1 MGMYVHTCV
10 WMDGCLHV
18 CTCVHSGLPC
28 MYVSLQLCTLSLPF
42 ELLPTGDGPEL
53 RDMVIRA
60 GIIPGLLQLIQSEL
74 PVSTDAP
81 LSF

>member
-1 MGMYVHTCV
+1 MSVCAYL
-10 WMDGCLHV
+10 CLQCLARV
-18 CTCVHSGLPC
+18 SPC
-28 MYVSLQLCTLSLPF
+28 SSALLLF

-60 GIIPGLLQLIQSEL
+60 GIIPSLLQLIQSEL
-74 PVSTDAP
+74 PVSTDAL